1 MAKQKR
7 PPIDPDRLREDIVFE
22 EELLGHRLQFH
33 TTWGLFSPKGI
44 DEGTRL
50 LLQHLELR
58 PD

>member
-33 TTWGLFSPKGI
+33 TT
-44 DEGTRL
+44 
-50 LLQHLELR
+50 
-58 PD
+58 